1 MLMLIC
7 IMAENQKYP
16 LPPKQE
22 RIPFPSP
29 NRKTRRKEKKKGKE
43 RQKKRKE
50 KKRREHFSSVK
61 KDDSLYECGPFM
73 IFDLF

>member
-7 IMAENQKYP
+7 IMPENQKYP

-29 NRKTRRKEKKKGKE
+29 NRKTRRKG
-43 RQKKRKE
+43 KKRKREAKKKE
-50 KKRREHFSSVK
+50 KREESIFLASKRMVACMNVVHV
-61 KDDSLYECGPFM
+61 
-73 IFDLF
+73 

>member
-29 NRKTRRKEKKKGKE
+29 NRKTRRKEKKKEKRGKK
-43 RQKKRKE
+43 KKRKKE
-50 KKRREHFSSVK
+50 KRAF
-61 KDDSLYECGPFM
+61 F
-73 IFDLF
+73 

>member
-29 NRKTRRKEKKKGKE
+29 NRKTRRKG
-43 RQKKRKE
+43 KKRKRE
-50 KKRREHFSSVK
+50 AKKKEKKKRREHFSSVK
-61 KDDSLYECGPFM
+61 KDDSLYECGPCM
-73 IFDLF
+73 VFDLF